1 MLLIENREG
10 ELLLEKR
17 PNSGLWGG
25 LWSFPEC
32 DHDKAEAALAVLG
45 IIAVNRKTLPPFR
58 HTFTHFHL
66 DITPILVKSS
76 PKSHQVSEPGRT
88 VWYSVDQP
96 LEIGLTGPVTKI
108 IDQLRGPRQE
118 MRSA

>member
-1 MLLIENREG
+1 MPEKSTCMLLIENRDG

-17 PNSGLWGG
+17 PSAGLWGG

-32 DHDKAEAALAVLG
+32 DHDETDLALSILG
-45 IIAVNRKTLPPFR
+45 IEAVNQKVLPAFR

-76 PKSHQVSEPGRT
+76 PSNHQVSEPDRH
-88 VWYSVDQP
+88 VWYSLDQP
-96 LEIGLTGPVTKI
+96 PEIGLTGPVTKI
-108 IDQLRGPRQE
+108 IEQIR
-118 MRSA
+118 